1 MQKAD
6 QVKRLL
12 GLGLLLAAFVA
23 LGVYGFRQ
31 QQQQARVH
39 VLEGWTMGSTWRV
52 SVAGAGDLQLVPLK
66 AAIEAKLGELDQQLS
81 GYRDTAELAELNQ
94 SRVGA
99 WRRLPPHL
107 GAVLRFGLALHKAS
121 DGAFDVSVKPLVNLW
136 GFGAA
141 EPRTSL
147 PSDADIAAA
156 RARLGS
162 DMIELSDDGKR
173 VRRRADVNV
182 DVDAIAPGYAA
193 DVISALLRSRGLPD
207 HLVDIGGELKAA
219 GHKPDGSVWR
229 VGIEQP
235 QMSHGSVTR
244 VIRLADVGV
253 ATSGDYRDYFEIA
266 GRRYSHTIDPATGR
280 PVEHN
285 LASVTVLAPTGLAAD
300 GYATTLMVLGPE
312 RGMAWAD
319 ARGLGVY
326 MLIRDAN
333 GRFIERYNAAF
344 APAVDLK

>member
-1 MQKAD
+1 MRR
-6 QVKRLL
+6 VL
-12 GLGLLLAAFVA
+12 GLSLLLAAFVA

-31 QQQQARVH
+31 KQQPRVH

-52 SVAGAGDLQLVPLK
+52 SVNGASDLQLVPLK

-81 GYRDTAELAELNQ
+81 GYRDTAELAKLNQ
-94 SRVGA
+94 SSVGD
-99 WRRLPPHL
+99 WRALPPHL

-121 DGAFDVSVKPLVNLW
+121 GGAFDLSVKPLVNLW

-141 EPRTSL
+141 DPRTSL
-147 PSDADIAAA
+147 PIDVDIAAA
-156 RARLGS
+156 MARLGS
-162 DMIELSDDGKR
+162 DMIELSDDGRR
-173 VRRRADVNV
+173 VRRRADVSI

-193 DVISALLRSRGLPD
+193 DVISALLRSSGLSD
-207 HLVDIGGELKAA
+207 HLVDIGGELRAA

-235 QMSHGSVTR
+235 QLSHGSVAR
-244 VIRLADVGV
+244 VIKLTDVGV
-253 ATSGDYRDYFEIA
+253 ATSGDYRDYVEIA
-266 GRRYSHTIDPATGR
+266 GRRYSHTIDPTTGR

-326 MLIRDAN
+326 MLVRNAR
-333 GRFIERYNAAF
+333 GGFVERYNAAF
-344 APAVDLK
+344 APALEL